1 MPFLASST
9 AQPRSA
15 LLLALCPS
23 PGSSGRSFTTKLT
36 LPAQQE
42 GCWKLLTLG
51 RHKQIRAFTI
61 PFSKQS
67 YGAKALPRTSPCH
80 SAALTHADG
89 NGGVLQL
96 PLFLSTTGHHSTST
110 RSPTTTPGGGR
121 TIKTIKIKHNERGKP
136 DAAPAHD
143 RPGSPAGRRTPRK
156 EEMPGL
162 GTTPRAAP
170 LPPAR
175 DVARRGWAGAGL
187 KSTEQ
192 PPAPWN
198 ALGAGGET

>member
-42 GCWKLLTLG
+42 SCWKLLTLG

-89 NGGVLQL
+89 NGGVLNFPSFSQRRATTAPPHAL
-96 PLFLSTTGHHSTST
+96 PQQ
-110 RSPTTTPGGGR
+110 RQGGGR
-121 TIKTIKIKHNERGKP
+121 TIKTIKVKHNERGKP

>member
-1 MPFLASST
+1 MGT
-9 AQPRSA
+9 AECS
-15 LLLALCPS
+15 
-23 PGSSGRSFTTKLT
+23 
-36 LPAQQE
+36 
-42 GCWKLLTLG
+42 
-51 RHKQIRAFTI
+51 
-61 PFSKQS
+61 
-67 YGAKALPRTSPCH
+67 TSPL
-80 SAALTHADG
+80 SLNDG
-89 NGGVLQL
+89 PPQHLHT
-96 PLFLSTTGHHSTST
+96 LSHNND
-110 RSPTTTPGGGR
+110 RGGGR
-121 TIKTIKIKHNERGKP
+121 TIKTIKIKHNEREKP